1 MIYEVNFSLRNR
13 NNTNCKKIASNLK
26 KGDILVLS
34 GNLGA
39 GKTKFTEGI
48 LSYFGLQNEISS
60 PTFTIVNE
68 YETEKFPL
76 FHFDVYRLEDVDEF
90 SAIGG
95 EEYFDKRC
103 LHY

>member
-1 MIYEVNFSLRNR
+1 MKLISHSEIE
-13 NNTNCKKIASNLK
+13 TIQIAKKIASNLK

-68 YETEKFPL
+68 YEAEKFPL

>member
-1 MIYEVNFSLRNR
+1 MKLISHSEIE
-13 NNTNCKKIASNLK
+13 TIQIAKKIASNLK

-39 GKTKFTEGI
+39 GKRKFTEGI

>member
-1 MIYEVNFSLRNR
+1 MKLISHSEIE
-13 NNTNCKKIASNLK
+13 TIQIAKKIASNLK

-68 YETEKFPL
+68 SETEKFPL

>member
-1 MIYEVNFSLRNR
+1 MKLISHSEIE
-13 NNTNCKKIASNLK
+13 TIQIAKKIASNLK

-95 EEYFDKRC
+95 EEYLDKRC